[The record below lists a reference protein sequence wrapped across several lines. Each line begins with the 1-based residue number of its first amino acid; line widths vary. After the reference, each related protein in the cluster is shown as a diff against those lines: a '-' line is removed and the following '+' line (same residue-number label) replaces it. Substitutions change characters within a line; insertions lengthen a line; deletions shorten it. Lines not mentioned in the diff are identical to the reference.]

1 MRGTISAPYGNP
13 EPPDN
18 TECPQGNS
26 EFWVQLGAAG
36 RTTDSTLLRT
46 LQELKEEMAQLR
58 VDNARLNVE
67 QERILKSLSDKQHQQ
82 QSHPRPEQ
90 AQITDE

>member
-1 MRGTISAPYGNP
+1 MSCSEAGSSKMRRANSAPYGNP

-18 TECPQGNS
+18 VEQPQGNY

-46 LQELKEEMAQLR
+46 LQELKDEMAQLR

-67 QERILKSLSDKQHQQ
+67 
-82 QSHPRPEQ
+82 
-90 AQITDE
+90 